1 MHYKRW
7 LRTGS
12 PVRGER
18 PKRCA
23 VDGCDRAAES
33 RGWCHAHY
41 QRWRRHGDPIAG
53 GPIRRSRVCDVD
65 ACERST
71 HARGL
76 CAAHYQRL
84 RRFDDTLA
92 ELPIG
97 RMTRGGPVSAA
108 RPAGWRTEGYRYVP
122 VPVEERHLTG
132 GSAYEAEHRLVMA
145 RHLGR
150 RLATDETVHHRN
162 GDRHDN
168 RISNL
173 ELWSTAPP
181 SPAGSGSRTRSSS
194 RSRSSTATRPKRGA
208 WERPTG
214 PRDGLSRGPG
224 DDVVAYA
231 TNVPPTRFELALPP

>member
-1 MHYKRW
+1 VGDRQDSCQEPDCRRRVYARGWCGMHYKRW

-173 ELWSTAPP
+173 ELWSTAQP
-181 SPAGSGSRTRSSS
+181 SGQRVSDKIIFALEILDRYAPETRSMGTTD
-194 RSRSSTATRPKRGA
+194 RAP
-208 WERPTG
+208 
-214 PRDGLSRGPG
+214 
-224 DDVVAYA
+224 
-231 TNVPPTRFELALPP
+231 